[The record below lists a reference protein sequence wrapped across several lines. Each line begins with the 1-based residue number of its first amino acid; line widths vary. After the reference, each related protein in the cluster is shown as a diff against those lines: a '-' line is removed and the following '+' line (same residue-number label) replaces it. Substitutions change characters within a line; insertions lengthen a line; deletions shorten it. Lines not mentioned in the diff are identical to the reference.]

1 MNHIIALI
9 EFGGSHDECLL
20 TQMEAVHA
28 AGREIVFV
36 TNRAIWER
44 NPHLHRFCKS
54 VYYVEPK
61 GKAIGDFLLMRRLVQ
76 FLKREGVSK
85 LVFNTAQGGH
95 IRNLALLIPKRMECY
110 GIIHTV
116 RKFQGS
122 ATQKV
127 INRRIKNYVVLSDDL
142 LKRIQPPQGI
152 TVGSFYPVAF
162 PHFDEVIEKP
172 AGQHWIAI
180 TGGVENRRKD
190 LDAAIAFIR
199 NSPENVHFLF
209 IGKTDIHH
217 PDAQDFL
224 RKLVEYKLE
233 ARVRWFADFVPQ
245 ETFDAL
251 LKQCDFLL
259 PLIHPGTPSADQ
271 YISNQISGAFTIAFA
286 YKIPLLIHE
295 YYRTEEDLQLS
306 AHFYNEGNF
315 TDELRYAF
323 AGHEKL
329 KHRIASNEKWTKEYQ
344 YDRFLRFTGIL

>member
-1 MNHIIALI
+1 MNRIALI

-28 AGREIVFV
+28 AGWEIVFV
-36 TNRAIWER
+36 TNQAIWER

-61 GKAIGDFLLMRRLVQ
+61 GKAIGDFLLMRRLVK

-127 INRRIKNYVVLSDDL
+127 IHRRIKDYVVLSDDL
-142 LKRIQPPQGI
+142 LKRIQPPEGI
-152 TVGSFYPVAF
+152 AVGSFYPVSF
-162 PHFDEVIEKP
+162 PQFDATVDKP
-172 AGQHWIAI
+172 AGQRWIGI

-199 NSPENVHFLF
+199 NSPENVHFVF
-209 IGKTDIHH
+209 IGKTDVHH
-217 PDAQDFL
+217 PDAQTFL
-224 RKLVEYKLE
+224 QKLTEYGLE
-233 ARVRWFADFVPQ
+233 ERVRWFNDFVPQ

-271 YISNQISGAFTIAFA
+271 YINNQISGAFTVAFG
-286 YKIPLLIHE
+286 YTIPLLIHAF
-295 YYRTEEDLQLS
+295 YRTEEDLQLS
-306 AHFYNEGNF
+306 AHFYSEATF
-315 TDELRYAF
+315 AEELAVAF
-323 AGHEKL
+323 ADHEKL
-329 KHRIASNEKWTKEYQ
+329 KNRIAANEKWTKEYQ
-344 YDRFLRFTGIL
+344 YGNFRRFVGIP